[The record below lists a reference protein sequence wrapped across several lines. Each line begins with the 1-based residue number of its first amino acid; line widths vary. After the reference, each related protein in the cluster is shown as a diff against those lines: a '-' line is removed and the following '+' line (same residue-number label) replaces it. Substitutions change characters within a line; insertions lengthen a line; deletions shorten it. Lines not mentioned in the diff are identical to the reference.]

1 MRRGCPRSLR
11 GLSEGD
17 SGSHFGS
24 SRGLGGPTFGLR
36 STIFGAPRFPGELD
50 SLGSSKVV
58 RQGCFSRGRRQWPQA
73 ISYVS
78 FCIGAVLD
86 SMHRA
91 YVWCMVGEAAWEWD
105 TCDNCLYWTQPCRC
119 LLAQRERGWGKGP
132 DVRSFRVDDGSTWPT
147 GWLPTTFDPCTGIG
161 NQTLAVY
168 RKPPRRGRIH
178 IIGSVA
184 KWLCCPLREATSAA
198 LPYTRR
204 AGLWAVAGSTRPVQ
218 PRSTQPPA
226 PSPSPQPQPQPPNPP
241 TPRGPA

>member
-1 MRRGCPRSLR
+1 MEASRLALR
-11 GLSEGD
+11 LPLLQGGWCLS
-17 SGSHFGS
+17 SWPS
-24 SRGLGGPTFGLR
+24 PQPPQPPP
-36 STIFGAPRFPGELD
+36 APN
-50 SLGSSKVV
+50 
-58 RQGCFSRGRRQWPQA
+58 
-73 ISYVS
+73 VS

-119 LLAQRERGWGKGP
+119 LLDQRERGWGKGP

-178 IIGSVA
+178 II
-184 KWLCCPLREATSAA
+184 CTC
-198 LPYTRR
+198 
-204 AGLWAVAGSTRPVQ
+204 
-218 PRSTQPPA
+218 
-226 PSPSPQPQPQPPNPP
+226 P
-241 TPRGPA
+241 TPQ